1 MAQITYADK
10 STMNE
15 NADVPAVNKIQA
27 SDMNEIKNVVN
38 GNWNALGDYI
48 IESGGNYIKYENGT
62 MIQWGYFTVSVAV
75 NTAMGS
81 VYRTSSVQGTDFPVS
96 FYYAPIVFAMPHSA
110 LNSCYVATTTKTNFN
125 VYPIS
130 YASLSAANRN
140 IYWLAIGRW
149 KSA

>member
-1 MAQITYADK
+1 MALITYANK

-15 NADVPAVNKIQA
+15 NASVPAVNKVQA

-48 IESGGNYIKYENGT
+48 IESGGNYIKYANGT
-62 MIQWGYFTVSVAV
+62 LIQWGYITVSVAV
-75 NTAMGS
+75 STAMGS
-81 VYRTSSVQGTDFPVS
+81 VYRTSSAQGDSFPIS
-96 FYYAPIVFAMPHSA
+96 FYYAPIVFATPHSA
-110 LNSCYVATTTKTNFN
+110 INSCYVNTNTTTGFTL
-125 VYPIS
+125 YPIS
-130 YASLSAANRN
+130 YSSLSAANRE